1 MAGGIECGNTR
12 TLGEFE
18 ALALHSIVAGTPSL
32 DKRVSSLTTRILSEI
47 NDLAQPDD
55 NRLFLQIIF
64 LPRRDIDGVHAEDGF
79 YTSGMHRD
87 LSRKR

>member
-1 MAGGIECGNTR
+1 VGNTR
-12 TLGEFE
+12 TLDKFE
-18 ALALHSIVAGTPSL
+18 ALVLHSIVAGTPSL
-32 DKRVSSLTTRILSEI
+32 DRRVSSLTTRILSEI

-64 LPRRDIDGVHAEDGF
+64 LPRRDIDGVHAEDGL